1 MQSKTRVLLLCFR
14 IYIERE
20 KKNKTLRL
28 QNNLLDHNETTE
40 IIAGI
45 SVEDSKGT
53 VEILNTKIFCIYS

>member
-1 MQSKTRVLLLCFR
+1 MFP
-14 IYIERE
+14 YIHRER